1 MDSSNSL
8 GVELEYVRRGYIWPS
23 QSYSTLSVG
32 PLGMESQGVYR
43 QKETYNMYT
52 ATANYIHKL
61 DKDGSVLKLVTDY
74 ISKDLH
80 GRNQYQIFQEIGT
93 LNKDTAVSYTHLVNG
108 FLQPATEKRKRV
120 AGKFAFPQ
128 PAFTVFLPDI
138 SNICFYHIR
147 IKQYLILIFKF

>member
-1 MDSSNSL
+1 MKQPSRYGTIRMGTVYTMDSSNSL

-32 PLGMESQGVYR
+32 PLDMESQGVYR

-80 GRNQYQIFQEIGT
+80 GRNQYQIFQEIGA
-93 LNKDTAVSYTHLVNG
+93 LNKDTVYRSRSN
-108 FLQPATEKRKRV
+108 ATYQI
-120 AGKFAFPQ
+120 ATAD
-128 PAFTVFLPDI
+128 L
-138 SNICFYHIR
+138 SW
-147 IKQYLILIFKF
+147 KQQLHKKSFSR